1 MPDPAAA
8 QLARLL
14 ELIPALATGENH
26 DLDELAR
33 RLGTDRAT
41 LLADIQALS
50 QRYDDPG
57 GFVEAV
63 QIYLEAGNQISLTTA
78 HFARPMRLTLG
89 ELAALEL
96 GLALLAVER
105 APDERPVIE
114 RARDRLREVIRKL
127 PPDWAPDRLRYAELG
142 GPAELRHLE
151 SLRRA
156 RRLTRRV
163 RIAYRKPGAMEAENR
178 VVCPYA
184 VAFASG
190 RWYLIA
196 HCGASDGVRIFRLD
210 RIGSVEQLDEG
221 FTVPEEFDPRTYV
234 AEGRAFYAEQ
244 PAPLRVRYSPRIA
257 RWIAEREGKE
267 PDPDGSL
274 TLDHPLAD
282 PDWAVRHVLQ
292 YGPDAEV
299 LAPEEIREAVRR
311 RLEEIR
317 SAV

>member
-1 MPDPAAA
+1 WATRPRSRRWSGWKGEPAPPPRPRSSVRRSRATRRSGGSACGGRTPSSGGSCRSAASSGRWSRPSWCGRSPRWWTGPSRSTPPARGGPMPDPAAA

-210 RIGSVEQLDEG
+210 GIGTVEQ
-221 FTVPEEFDPRTYV
+221 
-234 AEGRAFYAEQ
+234 
-244 PAPLRVRYSPRIA
+244 
-257 RWIAEREGKE
+257 
-267 PDPDGSL
+267 
-274 TLDHPLAD
+274 
-282 PDWAVRHVLQ
+282 
-292 YGPDAEV
+292 
-299 LAPEEIREAVRR
+299 
-311 RLEEIR
+311 
-317 SAV
+317 

>member
-1 MPDPAAA
+1 MPDPASV

-14 ELIPALATGENH
+14 ELLPALATGEDH
-26 DLDELAR
+26 DLDAIAE

-50 QRYDDPG
+50 ERYDDPG
-57 GFVEAV
+57 GFVEGV
-63 QIYLEAGNQISLTTA
+63 QIYLQGGDRVSLTTT
-78 HFARPMRLTLG
+78 HFARPMRLTLA

-105 APDERPVIE
+105 PPEERPVID
-114 RARDRLREVIRKL
+114 RARERVREVIRTL
-127 PPDWAPDRLRYAELG
+127 PADWAPDRLRYAELG

-156 RRLTRRV
+156 RRLKRRV
-163 RIAYRKPGAMEAENR
+163 RIAYRKPGATEPESR

-196 HCGASDGVRIFRLD
+196 HCGASDGVRIFRVD
-210 RIGSVEQLDEG
+210 RIGSVEQLQES
-221 FTVPEEFDPRTYV
+221 FAMPAEFDPQPYL
-234 AEGRAFYAEQ
+234 AGGRAFYAER
-244 PAPLRVRYSPRIA
+244 PATLRVRYSPRIA
-257 RWIAEREGKE
+257 RWIAEREEKQ

-299 LAPEEIREAVRR
+299 LAPEEVREAVRR
-311 RLEEIR
+311 RLEDLR
-317 SAV
+317 PG